1 MTRLSAKLHPESEV
15 TALLQPPSVG
25 VQWNLPVRSSIPTLP
40 QCTIYHPHLLGN
52 PLSLS
57 VTTGNPDL
65 LRLPL
70 TPKPLCAFLLLT
82 LSPNPPYIL
91 KPSGPLGLSST
102 KALTSSNSTLNGS
115 FPFLLQQY
123 LAPFEDMDFAADVDG
138 DGSFLSYNP
147 HTVYWLEDLVF
158 VLHYYSPPSLSR
170 KPLSCH
176 FPVRLCHPWPLLKIT
191 CFPLCPYWFSA
202 C

>member
-1 MTRLSAKLHPESEV
+1 M
-15 TALLQPPSVG
+15 LL
-25 VQWNLPVRSSIPTLP
+25 LLCLFT
-40 QCTIYHPHLLGN
+40 TI
-52 PLSLS
+52 SLS
-57 VTTGNPDL
+57 VFLFSDFPFVIWLINIFGNIHPL
-65 LRLPL
+65 LKKKSLTRLPL

-82 LSPNPPYIL
+82 LSLNPPYIL

-158 VLHYYSPPSLSR
+158 VLHYSSPPSLSR